1 MVRIDIMPKSMQTIL
16 SLSLPAL
23 LLILAYLCLLNIAG
37 LPALIINLLPLLPYL
52 LLLVAGCLAYHFN
65 QSILFYLALAFI
77 AIQLITDGYLFQQHS
92 FDSAQMG
99 LIYSLIAILVPLNL
113 LVYSFLQERGI
124 LSLWGFLK
132 LFFIILQFLGAAW
145 IVSSGQT
152 GILSLIYAQILPWYF
167 PLPQGMAQLSL
178 LVFGLVITA
187 FLIKL
192 WFNNAFFTTTAIGV
206 LLSLGLS
213 FYFQEWPLA
222 APIFMSSVGLL
233 MIICILQN
241 THSMAYLDELTEI
254 PGRRALREEMM
265 KLSGAYTV
273 AMVDI
278 DHFKKFNDTYGHDV
292 GDDVLRMVAS
302 KLKRVTGGGKAFR
315 YGGEEFVII
324 FARKKLADVLP
335 HLEKLRETIAHSEF
349 VIRGKDRPKNK
360 PAKPKS
366 TQPVKKISVTVSI
379 GAAEKNR
386 PLEKAEEV
394 LKEADKALYRA
405 KKKGRNCVCK

>member
-1 MVRIDIMPKSMQTIL
+1 M
-16 SLSLPAL
+16 
-23 LLILAYLCLLNIAG
+23 
-37 LPALIINLLPLLPYL
+37 
-52 LLLVAGCLAYHFN
+52 
-65 QSILFYLALAFI
+65 
-77 AIQLITDGYLFQQHS
+77 
-92 FDSAQMG
+92 
-99 LIYSLIAILVPLNL
+99 
-113 LVYSFLQERGI
+113 
-124 LSLWGFLK
+124 
-132 LFFIILQFLGAAW
+132 
-145 IVSSGQT
+145 
-152 GILSLIYAQILPWYF
+152 
-167 PLPQGMAQLSL
+167 
-178 LVFGLVITA
+178 
-187 FLIKL
+187 
-192 WFNNAFFTTTAIGV
+192 
-206 LLSLGLS
+206 
-213 FYFQEWPLA
+213 A